1 MTIRHPRN
9 TIPAA
14 VFGMWPDLRGLDI
27 VGEQQ
32 RRGLDIVGEQRW
44 RPQTIDMR
52 SEQRTESTGY
62 WYIGTDSPTGHMSI
76 SIGQVSMK

>member
-27 VGEQQ
+27 VGEQ
-32 RRGLDIVGEQRW
+32 RR

-52 SEQRTESTGY
+52 PEQRTESTGY
-62 WYIGTDSPTGHMSI
+62 WYIGTDSLTGHMSR
-76 SIGQVSMK
+76 SIVQVSMK